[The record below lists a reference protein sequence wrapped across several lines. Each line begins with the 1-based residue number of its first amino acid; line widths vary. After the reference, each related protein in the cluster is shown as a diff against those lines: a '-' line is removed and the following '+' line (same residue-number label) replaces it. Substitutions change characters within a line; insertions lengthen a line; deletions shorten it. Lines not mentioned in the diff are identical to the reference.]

1 MAAIAVGERKNGSA
15 LIVVRI
21 VLSSGIDPADY
32 PLFQALFGM
41 IFTSP
46 SSRSEKQRAVGRAV
60 QQEQARNRAADLVPT
75 IKELPRGGL

>member
-46 SSRSEKQRAVGRAV
+46 SSRSDKRFTPRREKAPVG
-60 QQEQARNRAADLVPT
+60 
-75 IKELPRGGL
+75 G